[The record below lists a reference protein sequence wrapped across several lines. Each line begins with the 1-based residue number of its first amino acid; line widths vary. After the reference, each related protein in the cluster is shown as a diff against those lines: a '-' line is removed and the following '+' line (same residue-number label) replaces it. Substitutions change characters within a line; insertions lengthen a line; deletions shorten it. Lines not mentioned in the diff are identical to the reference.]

1 LHAVVV
7 GVGDVHVA
15 HLTLVDGDPPRVLNL
30 PLSTSVGAERAP
42 IGDDQGVAVRVDGP
56 LLDPMVVLVGDQQ
69 GQRVRDERE
78 VLRRRNA
85 PHAEVE
91 RSDRVVVEGA

>member
-1 LHAVVV
+1 
-7 GVGDVHVA
+7 
-15 HLTLVDGDPPRVLNL
+15 
-30 PLSTSVGAERAP
+30 
-42 IGDDQGVAVRVDGP
+42 
-56 LLDPMVVLVGDQQ
+56 MVVLVGDQQ